1 MSQHNHSS
9 FPLAALTLALIAAYA
24 PALAQENEEVQQ
36 LITPDSSISVGIGN
50 PSQNAP
56 RFGQYSGVRDDEGYG
71 LLDLNVVK
79 RNDSTGTWLT
89 FTGRNL
95 GLDSRELRISHE
107 RQGDWAY
114 FLDYNQT
121 PRYEPYTVTTAVTG
135 IGTANLTIP
144 AVSNVGVPVQLKT
157 QREAIGLGFSKQL
170 GKGFNFEVSA
180 RNEKKTGSRLFARG
194 PAFQF
199 YPEPIDSTTRQLD
212 ATVSYSKDKLHISGA
227 YYGTS
232 YDNANKALTSS
243 NAAGYGPQGLAPDNQ
258 SHQLSLAGSY
268 SFSTSTRGTFKLA
281 RAIATQEDS
290 FMTGVAL
297 APAITAAGINNLGAR
312 VDTTLMQV
320 GLTSRPTSKLS
331 LVANL
336 RYEDRD
342 DKTPV
347 LRYTS
352 TAGATSTYDG
362 DNEPRSIKRT
372 NGKFEASYQLP
383 LDLRLTGGFDYE
395 EKVRNTSAV
404 RAVSF
409 REKTEEA
416 SYRLELRRSMSE
428 TVAGAI
434 SYVRSDRTGSDF
446 QTTVRNNGTAGI
458 NLIAPVHLADRLR
471 DKVRVS
477 VNWTPTEKLSLQ
489 FMADDIQDN
498 YGQRTKHELGIRE
511 GTSTNY
517 AIDAAYE
524 FTDAWQATAWL
535 SSNDNSTKQ
544 AAAPGASAT
553 AGASTVVA
561 NIWGSN
567 VSSQTN
573 AVGFGLRG
581 KVSSRLTIGADV
593 SHSDIVD
600 QYQQYAIT
608 GAPVTTLPNITTN
621 LTSLKLHGSYAIDKR
636 STVRLNYVYDRYNS
650 DDWTWSTFAYS
661 DGTKLTENP
670 SQVVNFVG
678 ISYVYSF
685 N

>member
-9 FPLAALTLALIAAYA
+9 FPLAALTLALMAVYA
-24 PALAQENEEVQQ
+24 PAVAQVSDEVQQ
-36 LITPDSSISVGIGN
+36 LITPESSISVGIGSL
-50 PSQNAP
+50 SQNAP

-71 LLDLNVVK
+71 LLDLDVVK

-89 FTGRNL
+89 FKGRNL

-121 PRYEPYTVTTAVTG
+121 PRYEPYTVTTAITG
-135 IGTANLTIP
+135 IGTADLTIP
-144 AVSNVGVPVQLKT
+144 AGSNVGVPVQLKT
-157 QREAIGLGFSKQL
+157 QREAVGLGFSKQL
-170 GKGFNFEVSA
+170 GNGFNFEVTA
-180 RNEKKTGSRLFARG
+180 RNEEKTGARLFARG
-194 PAFQF
+194 QTFQF
-199 YPEPIDSTTRQLD
+199 FPEPIDSTTRQLE
-212 ATVSYSKDKLHISGA
+212 ATVSYNKDKLHLSGA

-243 NAAGYGPQGLAPDNQ
+243 NTTGYGPQGLPPDNQ
-258 SHQLSLAGSY
+258 SHQLSLAGGY

-290 FMTGVAL
+290 FMTGVTL
-297 APAITAAGINNLGAR
+297 APAIIAAGINNLGAR

-477 VNWTPTEKLSLQ
+477 VNWTPTDKLSLQ
-489 FMADDIQDN
+489 FMADEIQDN
-498 YGQRTKHELGIRE
+498 YDQRTKHELGIRE

-581 KVSSRLTIGADV
+581 KLSSRLTIGADV

-608 GAPVTTLPNITTN
+608 GAPVASLPNITTN

-661 DGTKLTENP
+661 DGTKLTQNP
-670 SQVVNFVG
+670 NQAVNFVG